1 MKFWTIIGLF
11 SFLLEFQPKIKK
23 WIYHH
28 STGVLYYTSVLS
40 NSAVLLGLSNAPRN
54 LFPNHVHAYANYLRR
69 QIINVKM
76 LIFQIYF
83 LCSNNKLF
91 WIKRIWNTI
100 NYYNCLVTPCKCV
113 NSTCTTLVKQIIVI
127 DIPQM

>member
-11 SFLLEFQPKIKK
+11 YFLLEFQPKIKK

-54 LFPNHVHAYANYLRR
+54 LFPNHVHAYANYLHTKQKRP
-69 QIINVKM
+69 NVFM
-76 LIFQIYF
+76 CTFLYF
-83 LCSNNKLF
+83 YSNNEQIASSLIKLRVGKQLF
-91 WIKRIWNTI
+91 D
-100 NYYNCLVTPCKCV
+100 NYL
-113 NSTCTTLVKQIIVI
+113 
-127 DIPQM
+127 M